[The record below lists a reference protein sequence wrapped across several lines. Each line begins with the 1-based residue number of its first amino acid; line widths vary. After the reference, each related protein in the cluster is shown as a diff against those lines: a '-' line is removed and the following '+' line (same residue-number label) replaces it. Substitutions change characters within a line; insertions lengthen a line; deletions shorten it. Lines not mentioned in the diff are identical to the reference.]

1 MSVPAERVFPGGGEM
16 GALMR
21 SIDWAGTPLGP
32 TEAWPQSLRAVLSLL
47 LASPSPAFL
56 WWGAHFIQF
65 YNDAYRP
72 IMGGLHP
79 QGMGQRGPD
88 CWGEAWKLVYPLVEA
103 AMVRGEPSSIA
114 DGMLPLVRNG
124 FVEECYFNYTY
135 TPVRDES
142 GAVGGIFCAVTETTQ
157 RVLGERR
164 MQVLRELSVRT
175 AADKSVAA
183 VFRSMEAVLTQAT
196 SDIPFALLYV
206 LEGDRARL
214 VACCNLP
221 RGGALAPD
229 AVEPGGDG
237 PWPVT
242 AVVRSGGEV
251 LVEGLDK
258 RLGTLPEGPRPELA
272 SHALALPVAGTGGE
286 AAGVLITGLS
296 PRRPLDEEYRGFLQQ
311 LARQLSPA
319 LASARAYE
327 EEKRRAEALAEL
339 DRAKTAFFS
348 NVSHEFRTPLTL
360 MLGPLEDALGD
371 LREPLGPAQ
380 RERLILMQR
389 NAARLLKLV
398 NSLLDFSRLEARGAQ
413 AFFQPTDLSTF
424 TAELASHFESA
435 ARRAGLTL
443 SVQTP
448 PLPEP
453 CWVDREAWEKVVFNL
468 LSNALKHTF
477 KGGIFLS
484 LVPSADGVELRVR
497 DTGTGIPREQLPRV
511 FERFFR
517 VEGAPARSHEGTGI
531 GLSLVREL
539 VKLHGGSV
547 DVDSTLGEGTTFTV
561 RLPRGSAPRLQE
573 RAASGASP
581 ASASTRAA
589 PYVEEAA
596 GWLLSSEAR
605 APLATEGSQARPG
618 PKARVLIA
626 DDNPDLRAYVRSLL
640 EPSFD
645 VEAVANG
652 EEALRAAR
660 ERRPGLILSDAMMPF
675 LGGFGLLREVRAD
688 PGLRAVPFILLSAR
702 AGEEASVE
710 GLEAGADDYLVK
722 PFGSRELLAR
732 VRSNLELARMREE
745 AVRQE
750 ARATSLSEAVR
761 ARDDFLSVASHELK
775 TPLAA
780 FQLHLEVI
788 RRGLSRESEERLG
801 PRITQAGRQVQ
812 RLASLVNVLLDV
824 SQLST
829 GRLQLTLDTLDLSAL
844 VAETVARMQEELTRA
859 GMQVTLTAEPTLV
872 GVYDRLRIEQVV
884 TNLLSNAVKY
894 GGGRPIEVSLER
906 TGPRARLSVTDH
918 GIGINPEDR
927 ARIFERFERA
937 VSIRKYGGLGLGL
950 WIARQVVEAHGGS
963 IAVGDTPGGGSTFTV
978 ELPAGAPASP

>member
-1 MSVPAERVFPGGGEM
+1 
-16 GALMR
+16 MR

-32 TEAWPQSLRAVLSLL
+32 IEVWPQSLRAVLSLL
-47 LASPSPAFL
+47 LMSPSPVFL
-56 WWGAHFIQF
+56 WWGEHFIQF

-79 QGMGQRGPD
+79 QGLGQRGPD

-142 GAVGGIFCAVTETTQ
+142 GAVGGIFCTVTETTQ

-164 MQVLRELSVRT
+164 MQLLRELSVRT
-175 AADKSVAA
+175 AAGKSAEE
-183 VFRSMEAVLTQAT
+183 VFRSTEAVLTQAT
-196 SDIPFALLYV
+196 ADIPFALLYV
-206 LEGDRARL
+206 LEGERARR

-221 RGGALAPD
+221 RGGAAAPD
-229 AVEPGGDG
+229 VVEPGREG
-237 PWPVT
+237 PWPLT
-242 AVVRSGGEV
+242 AVARSGEEV
-251 LVEGLDK
+251 LVEGLE
-258 RLGTLPEGPRPELA
+258 TEPA
-272 SHALALPVAGTGGE
+272 SRALVLPVAGTGRE
-286 AAGVLITGLS
+286 AAGVLVTGLS
-296 PRRPLDEEYRGFLQQ
+296 PRRPLDAEYRGFLQQ
-311 LARQLSPA
+311 LARQLSA
-319 LASARAYE
+319 GLASARAYE
-327 EEKRRAEALAEL
+327 EEKQRAEALAEL

-360 MLGPLEDALGD
+360 MLGPLEDALSD

-389 NAARLLKLV
+389 NAARLLRLV
-398 NSLLDFSRLEARGAQ
+398 NALLDFSRLEARKSQ
-413 AFFQPTDLSTF
+413 VFLQPTDLSTF

-435 ARRAGLTL
+435 ARRAGLAL
-443 SVQTP
+443 SVETP
-448 PLPEP
+448 PLPGP
-453 CWVDREAWEKVVFNL
+453 CWVDREAWQKVVFNL

-477 KGGIFLS
+477 KGGIFLT
-484 LVPSADGVELRVR
+484 LAPAAEGVELRVR
-497 DTGTGIPREQLPRV
+497 DTGTGIPRELLPRV

-531 GLSLVREL
+531 GLSLVCEL

-547 DVDSTLGEGTTFTV
+547 GVDSTLGEGTTFTV
-561 RLPRGSAPRLQE
+561 RLPRPAAPPPEAL
-573 RAASGASP
+573 AASGAP
-581 ASASTRAA
+581 LASASTRAA
-589 PYVEEAA
+589 PYVEEVL
-596 GWLLSSEAR
+596 GWLPSSEAQ
-605 APLATEGSQARPG
+605 APLATGDGEREGGAGAQARTG
-618 PKARVLIA
+618 PRPRVLFA
-626 DDNPDLRAYVRSLL
+626 DDNPDLRAYVRGLL
-640 EPSFD
+640 APSFD

-652 EEALRAAR
+652 VEALRAAR
-660 ERRPGLILSDAMMPF
+660 ERRPGLILSDVMMPH

-688 PGLRAVPFILLSAR
+688 PALRAVPFILLSAR

-750 ARATSLSEAVR
+750 ARATSLGEAVR
-761 ARDDFLSVASHELK
+761 ARDEFLSVASHELK

-780 FQLHLEVI
+780 FQLHLEVV

-859 GMQVTLTAEPTLV
+859 GSQVTLKAEAALE
-872 GVYDRLRIEQVV
+872 GAYDRLRIEQVV

-894 GGGRPIEVSLER
+894 GGGRPIEVGLER
-906 TGPRARLSVTDH
+906 AGTRALLRVTDH
-918 GIGINPEDR
+918 GIGISPEDR

-937 VSIRKYGGLGLGL
+937 VPTRKYGGLGLGL

-963 IAVGDTPGGGSTFTV
+963 IAVEDTPGGGATFTV
-978 ELPAGAPASP
+978 DLPAGAPASS